1 MIYYVLLIFII
12 LIIIFFVFDYKN
24 KSYMKNKLFITR
36 DELIE
41 PYITDGYNNDE
52 AIMMIYF
59 YDMFVCKK
67 MRLPFSSSSSMDK
80 DIAKQI
86 LPPQYRL
93 VERNYNTIFIENKES
108 NTLYVVFDSEK
119 RKDNVCMIGKALFT
133 PMSYLYKVPDTD
145 IINKYSQSPD
155 KDKFKVLNCEYDM
168 YVDRHRDYVLSFVSG
183 RQYDRIVIMG
193 YSRGSSKALLYGYEL
208 GLLGHN
214 VTTYT
219 IGGLKIMN
227 SFMKKDVEKHSKV
240 YRINNCKDVIV
251 YLPHPEKGCHDCD
264 GNNFVHVGNNIQV
277 DYFYTNIMFNHN
289 ILICGKHMKNNQF
302 NLK

>member
-1 MIYYVLLIFII
+1 M
-12 LIIIFFVFDYKN
+12 FDYKN

-67 MRLPFSSSSSMDK
+67 MWFPFSSSIDK
-80 DIAKQI
+80 DKTEQT

-93 VERNYNTIFIENKES
+93 VKRNYNTIFIENKES
-108 NTLYVVFDSEK
+108 NTLYVVFDSET
-119 RKDNVCMIGKALFT
+119 RKDNVCAIGKILFT
-133 PMSYLYKVPDTD
+133 PRSYLYKVPDTD
-145 IINKYSQSPD
+145 IINKYSQSTD
-155 KDKFKVLNCEYDM
+155 KDKFNVLNCEYDM
-168 YVDRHRDYVLSFVSG
+168 YVDRYRDYVLSFVSN
-183 RQYDRIVIMG
+183 RQYDRIVTMG
-193 YSRGSSKALLYGYEL
+193 YSRGASKALLYGYEL

-227 SFMKKDVEKHSKV
+227 SFMKNDVEKHSKV

-251 YLPHPEKGCHDCD
+251 HLPITVKEECHDCD
-264 GNNFVHVGNNIQV
+264 GNKFVHVGNNIQI
-277 DYFYTNIMFNHN
+277 DYNYISPMFNHN